1 MAAAVVNQI
10 LDGVLWG
17 AADYSLNRDAITPP
31 LADTW
36 LRTVDQVVSN
46 WRFDLGQRDDGKH
59 FPIHALSNM
68 LDGKSSS
75 PEPSVIYTPE
85 GRISQK
91 KLENPAGSWNNV
103 GGNTSPIF
111 QNKGAFE

>member
-1 MAAAVVNQI
+1 
-10 LDGVLWG
+10 
-17 AADYSLNRDAITPP
+17 
-31 LADTW
+31 
-36 LRTVDQVVSN
+36 VDCSN
-46 WRFDLGQRDDGKH
+46 
-59 FPIHALSNM
+59 
-68 LDGKSSS
+68 